1 MYKKWFLPFITPAII
16 LFSLVVGLPFI
27 IGVLYSF
34 SAWRGVYFMGGD
46 NIFHAWVGFE
56 NYKKV
61 FRNPDFLHALLYT
74 MEFTVIAVI
83 AVNLFAMAQALLI
96 NAVGRAVGFFRATFF
111 LPNLLGGLALGYIWL
126 FIYENIFS
134 SVLFGP
140 KGLMPFELLTNMTQ
154 DHTKNLMALLI
165 MFVWQQSGYMMVI
178 YTTGLASISQDYY
191 EAASIDGAGPV
202 KRFVHI
208 TVPLLMPS
216 ITIVLFMTLANSFK
230 LLDPNVALTNG
241 EYDTRMLALQIL
253 RVPKDTSNNYGL
265 AQAEAVL
272 FFLIVAA
279 ISIAQVIATKS
290 REVEA

>member
-1 MYKKWFLPFITPAII
+1 MYRKWFIPFIAPAII
-16 LFSLVVGLPFI
+16 LFALVVGFPFI

-34 SAWRGVYFMGGD
+34 SAWRGVYFKGGD
-46 NIFHAWVGFE
+46 NLFQAWVGFD
-56 NYKKV
+56 NYIKV
-61 FRNPDFLHALLYT
+61 FRNPDFMHALLYT
-74 MEFTVIAVI
+74 VQFTIIAVI
-83 AVNLFAMAQALLI
+83 AVNIFALAQALLI
-96 NAVGRAVGFFRATFF
+96 NALGHAVGFFRATFF

-140 KGLMPFELLTNMTQ
+140 EGLIPIQLLTNMTQ
-154 DHTKNLMALLI
+154 DHSKNLLALLI

-178 YTTGLASISQDYY
+178 YTTGLANIPQEYY
-191 EAASIDGAGPV
+191 EAAAIDGAGPV
-202 KRFVHI
+202 NRFFHV

-216 ITIVLFMTLANSFK
+216 FTIVFFMTLANSFK

-272 FFLIVAA
+272 FFLIVAL